1 MVITGLIIILAMV
14 LVLPF
19 MVRKVEENLELFLF
33 TMGVAATLI
42 AGKMNSHLI
51 LEALEEPVMIAAA
64 VLVAGALFFI
74 FKEQFAR
81 IMAALCRK
89 YPVSLVVVIATLCL
103 GLLSS
108 VITAIVASIILVEVI
123 YQLPL
128 NRKHKVVVCI
138 LACYSIGLGAVLT
151 PIGEPL
157 ATIAISRLGQNF
169 FYLLD
174 LIGKYIIP
182 SVFVFSLLSGA
193 YCAMVTRPVRESAG
207 EQALLELAITGDA
220 GELLLEEENE
230 EAAETWHGVIMRS
243 FKVYLFVMAL
253 VFLGEGFEPLIN
265 KYILGLSPQ
274 LLYWVNTVSAVLD
287 NATLCAAEVSPA
299 MLINP
304 LTIKAI
310 LMGLLISGGM
320 LIPGNIP
327 NIISASKL
335 RIGSKEWALIGGPVG
350 ILFLALFYVAIFVT
364 GL

>member
-19 MVRKVEENLELFLF
+19 MVRRIEENLELFLF
-33 TMGVAATLI
+33 IMGLAATLI
-42 AGKMNSHLI
+42 SGKMNGHLL
-51 LEALEEPVMIAAA
+51 LEAVEEPVMIAAA
-64 VLVAGALFFI
+64 VLIAGALFFL

-81 IMAALCRK
+81 FMASLCRR
-89 YPVSLVVVIATLCL
+89 YPVNLVVLVATLCL

-108 VITAIVASIILVEVI
+108 IITAIVASIILVEVI

-138 LACYSIGLGAVLT
+138 LACYAIGLGAVLT

-157 ATIAISRLGQNF
+157 ATIAISRLGQDF
-169 FYLLD
+169 LYLLD
-174 LIGKYIIP
+174 MLGKYIIP
-182 SVFVFSLLSGA
+182 SVFAFSLLSGV
-193 YCAMVTRPVRESAG
+193 YCALATRPVRESCG
-207 EQALLELAITGDA
+207 EPALLELAFTRDTG
-220 GELLLEEENE
+220 EYILEDEE
-230 EAAETWHGVIMRS
+230 EAAQETWQGVIVRAL
-243 FKVYLFVMAL
+243 KVYLFVMAL
-253 VFLGEGFEPLIN
+253 VFLGEGFEPLIDQ
-265 KYILGLSPQ
+265 YILGLNPQ

-287 NATLCAAEVSPA
+287 NATLCAAEISPA
-299 MLINP
+299 MLANP

-335 RIGSKEWALIGGPVG
+335 GIGSKEWALIGGPLG
-350 ILFLALFYVAIFVT
+350 LLFLGLFYVGIFVM